1 MLRIFNN
8 HMVNLYDLSYYNR
21 MNVFEFRDYKVFLN
35 HWIKEHPKGGRGQLK
50 KMADYVGVS
59 TTLIS
64 QVLKADKHFSMETA
78 AEITEY
84 IGLNNK
90 ETEYFLLLIEHQR
103 AGAFKLKKIL
113 EKRLEREQSAGAQLK
128 NRLKTDRQLSDDEKM
143 QFYSSWMY
151 SAIRILSA
159 VPEMIDAKTI
169 SERLNIPLGLTSEI
183 INFLLE
189 KNLCVIENNKLT
201 YGAYRTHIGKDS
213 PFAVKHH
220 QNWRLKG
227 FQPMELRRDE
237 DLFFTQPMA
246 LSKDAAEKIRLM
258 LPGIIGQLHSIGGP
272 SESEVVRCLNIDWFE
287 Y

>member
-213 PFAVKHH
+213 PFVVKHH

-258 LPGIIGQLHSIGGP
+258 LPGIIEQLHSIGGP

>member
-1 MLRIFNN
+1 
-8 HMVNLYDLSYYNR
+8 MVNLYDLSYYNR

-258 LPGIIGQLHSIGGP
+258 LPGIIEQLHSIGGP

>member
-1 MLRIFNN
+1 
-8 HMVNLYDLSYYNR
+8 MVNLYDLSYYNR

-213 PFAVKHH
+213 PFVVKHH

-258 LPGIIGQLHSIGGP
+258 LPGIIEQLHSIGGP